1 MKIPTKAAATVLLA
15 GLLAGCAVQPQ
26 ATQTTP
32 AAQAQLTPDVAAAM
46 RELSDTLAS
55 AKALTVNMT
64 ILREGKLGDQTI
76 LLGGTSAV
84 AVRRPDRLATLV
96 GSDVGSFSLWYDGSK
111 VTVYNPTQNVY
122 SVTPLQGNIDTAL
135 SWVEDRLDIEIP
147 IRPLLLAD
155 PYAQLLNTGTTGV
168 YVGPTFVRGVAADH
182 YAMRSPGVD
191 WEIWISAQ
199 GPKTPRRVSVVD
211 KTVPNQA
218 RVIVDFDNWN
228 LSPRL
233 ADANFTFSPPRGAVQ
248 GTPVLLP
255 E

>member
-1 MKIPTKAAATVLLA
+1 MKIRSKAMASALLA

-26 ATQTTP
+26 ATQPAP

-46 RELSDTLAS
+46 REVSTTLAS

-64 ILREGKLGDQTI
+64 ILREGMLGDQTI
-76 LLGGTSAV
+76 LLGGTSAI
-84 AVRRPDRLATLV
+84 AIRRPDRLASLV

-122 SVTPLQGNIDTAL
+122 GTTPLQGNIDTVLA
-135 SWVEDRLDIEIP
+135 WVESRLDIEIP

-155 PYAQLLNTGTTGV
+155 PYAQLVNTGTTGV

-191 WEIWISAQ
+191 WEIWVSAQ
-199 GPKTPRRVSVVD
+199 GPKVPRRVSVVD

-218 RVIVDFDNWN
+218 RVIVEFDNWN

-233 ADANFTFSPPRGAVQ
+233 ADAHFTFSPPRGAVQ
-248 GTPVLLP
+248 GTSVLLP